1 MFFLW
6 YLIRYGGFIFKVT
19 TVNLIFDFIVA
30 VSFGILKKQIG
41 SKGYVYFPFILT
53 LFLFILFSNMLGL
66 IPWAYSAPSQ
76 PIFTFFL
83 SLTVWLL
90 GVFVGFEKNGIGFYK
105 VVVPSGV
112 PVFMLP
118 FLVVVELISYCIRV
132 FSLAIR
138 LSANVTAGHILLFTI
153 AGFVINLFSVS
164 VFISFLTWI
173 VLAGLYTLELGLLL
187 LQVYVFVTLTAI
199 YLNDSINFAH

>member
-1 MFFLW
+1 MIFLFGVCERFDIIDESFKSATSLYTFFPIFDYSYTTLTVVLLVIVLFLMFFLW

-83 SLTVWLL
+83 SLTV
-90 GVFVGFEKNGIGFYK
+90 
-105 VVVPSGV
+105 
-112 PVFMLP
+112 
-118 FLVVVELISYCIRV
+118 
-132 FSLAIR
+132 
-138 LSANVTAGHILLFTI
+138 
-153 AGFVINLFSVS
+153 
-164 VFISFLTWI
+164 
-173 VLAGLYTLELGLLL
+173 
-187 LQVYVFVTLTAI
+187 
-199 YLNDSINFAH
+199 